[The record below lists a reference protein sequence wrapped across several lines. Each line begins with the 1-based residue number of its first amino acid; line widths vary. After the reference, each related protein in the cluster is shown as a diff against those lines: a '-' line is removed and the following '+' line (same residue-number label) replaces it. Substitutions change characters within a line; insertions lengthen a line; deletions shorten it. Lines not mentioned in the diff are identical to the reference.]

1 MEKQIADMK
10 INRAVKWAKRQ
21 KKYNDKK
28 FKKTDINKNIT
39 GKIKKDDDAGIK
51 GIQLS
56 NEDQQ
61 RQQLMRER
69 ENDIRLKMM
78 YQNQMQESED
88 NFNQEPQYMDPNWQ
102 EMMQNNNQDYEDQH
116 LNKWNEDLYD
126 GNYMEY
132 QQNGYNQI
140 DEQQMAS

>member
-78 YQNQMQESED
+78 Y
-88 NFNQEPQYMDPNWQ
+88 
-102 EMMQNNNQDYEDQH
+102 
-116 LNKWNEDLYD
+116 
-126 GNYMEY
+126 
-132 QQNGYNQI
+132 
-140 DEQQMAS
+140 

>member
-61 RQQLMRER
+61 RQ
-69 ENDIRLKMM
+69 
-78 YQNQMQESED
+78 
-88 NFNQEPQYMDPNWQ
+88 
-102 EMMQNNNQDYEDQH
+102 
-116 LNKWNEDLYD
+116 
-126 GNYMEY
+126 
-132 QQNGYNQI
+132 
-140 DEQQMAS
+140 